1 MNESHRDTE
10 KVILDAARKV
20 FLQHGFE
27 GTTTQMIADVAGI
40 NKALLH
46 YYYRNKDKLFEAV
59 FMEAFMKMIPN
70 IGQVLSSDM
79 DLFKKIEKFVEIYI
93 DSLINYPQIPLFIL
107 HELHRN
113 PSRVVELISS
123 TELKPRFLLAQFEEE
138 IRKGTIIRMD
148 PNQIVVNMMAM
159 CIFPF
164 AARPIV
170 QGFIFGNDREEYQE
184 FLESRKTEVARF
196 IIQAIRKQ

>member
-184 FLESRKTEVARF
+184 FLESRKTEVSRF

>member
-1 MNESHRDTE
+1 MNEPHRHTDE
-10 KVILDAARKV
+10 AILDAARKV

-59 FMEAFMKMIPN
+59 FMEAFRKMIPD
-70 IGQVLSSDM
+70 IGQVLNADM
-79 DLFKKIEKFVEIYI
+79 DIFEKVRKFVDIYV
-93 DSLINYPQIPLFIL
+93 DSFIRYPQIPLFIL

-113 PSRVVELISS
+113 PSKVVELIRS
-123 TELKPRFLLAQFEEE
+123 TEIKPQFLLAQFEEE
-138 IRKGTIIRMD
+138 MKKGTIIPMD
-148 PNQIVVNMMAM
+148 PKQIVVNMMAL

-164 AARPIV
+164 AARPVV
-170 QGFIFGNDREEYQE
+170 QGFIFGNDREAYQK

-196 IIQAIRKQ
+196 IIQAIKKQ